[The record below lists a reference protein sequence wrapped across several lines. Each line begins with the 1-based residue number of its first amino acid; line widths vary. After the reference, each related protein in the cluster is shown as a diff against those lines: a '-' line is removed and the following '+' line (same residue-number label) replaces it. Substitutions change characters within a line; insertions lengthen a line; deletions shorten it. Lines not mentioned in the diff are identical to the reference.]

1 MNSALDARRPRPPQ
15 TAAVS
20 TRRLK
25 EFVLSRF
32 AENDPLRQVILAERD
47 SLTVA
52 EFLAKLETWLVLLNG
67 RA

>member
-1 MNSALDARRPRPPQ
+1 MNSALDARLGPPQ

-20 TRRLK
+20 TRSLK